1 MTGPVFRR
9 RAGQVPVPVRASM
22 RSWCEL
28 TAATGMDTVHISDTR
43 VVNHRQCM
51 RMSLLISN

>member
-1 MTGPVFRR
+1 MAGPVFRQ

-28 TAATGMDTVHISDTR
+28 PAATGLDTVHISYTR
-43 VVNHRQCM
+43 VVSHRVYAHVASHQ
-51 RMSLLISN
+51 